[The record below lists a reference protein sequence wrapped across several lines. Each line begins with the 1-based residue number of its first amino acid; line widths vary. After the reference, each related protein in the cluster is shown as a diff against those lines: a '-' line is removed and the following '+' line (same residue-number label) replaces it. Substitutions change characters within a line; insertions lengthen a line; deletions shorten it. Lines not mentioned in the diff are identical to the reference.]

1 MGTQTMPQERRAARR
16 FDITELIF
24 VSSSRESR
32 TGLLRD
38 ISRQGAQVEF
48 SDILGRTQHAFAA
61 GDTVNLRVDGLGEL
75 PGVISR
81 LTGKGV
87 AIEFRIDGE
96 RQEMLRAEIQEAF
109 DAA

>member
-1 MGTQTMPQERRAARR
+1 MLFR
-16 FDITELIF
+16 
-24 VSSSRESR
+24 S
-32 TGLLRD
+32 
-38 ISRQGAQVEF
+38 QVEF

-61 GDTVNLRVDGLGEL
+61 GDAVDLRIDGLGEL

-87 AIEFRIDGE
+87 AIEFRIDDAQ
-96 RQEMLRAEIQEAF
+96 QEMLRAEIQEAF

>member
-1 MGTQTMPQERRAARR
+1 MPQERRAARR

-24 VSSSRESR
+24 VSSSRETR

-38 ISRQGAQVEF
+38 ISRQGEQVE
-48 SDILGRTQHAFAA
+48 A
-61 GDTVNLRVDGLGEL
+61 VNLRVDGLGEL

>member
-1 MGTQTMPQERRAARR
+1 MPQERRAARR
-16 FDITELIF
+16 FDITEL
-24 VSSSRESR
+24 RETR

-61 GDTVNLRVDGLGEL
+61 GDAVNLRVDGLGEL

>member
-1 MGTQTMPQERRAARR
+1 MSEEKRNTKR

-24 VSSSRESR
+24 VSSSRETR

-61 GDTVNLRVDGLGEL
+61 GDAVHLRVDGLGEL

>member
-1 MGTQTMPQERRAARR
+1 MPQERRAARR
-16 FDITELIF
+16 FDISELIF
-24 VSSSRESR
+24 VSSKAETR

-61 GDTVNLRVDGLGEL
+61 GDAVDLRIDGLGEL
-75 PGVISR
+75 PGVVSR

-87 AIEFRIDGE
+87 AIEFRIDGTQ
-96 RQEMLRAEIQEAF
+96 QEMLRAEIQEAF

>member
-1 MGTQTMPQERRAARR
+1 MPEERRAARR
-16 FDITELIF
+16 FDISELIF
-24 VSSSRESR
+24 VSSKAETR

-61 GDTVNLRVDGLGEL
+61 GDTVDLRIDGLGEL
-75 PGVISR
+75 PGIVSR

-87 AIEFRIDGE
+87 AIEFRIDDAQ
-96 RQEMLRAEIQEAF
+96 QEMLRAEIQEAF